1 MHYKLIAFDLDCT
14 LLNKDMTLSEENSRA
29 LLELAARG
37 VTVLPNS
44 GRTLTEMPD
53 FIREHP
59 AFRYLIHS
67 DGAVIYDKQTDTR
80 YCECIPRETLD
91 KILPLLKAHHTLIT
105 YRTEGVSY
113 VDAKHFNNES
123 LAYYQMGHYYRDFL
137 YETNRPLEQ
146 FDAFCDARPEC
157 EMMCVFF
164 HDDRSLEACR
174 EALLA
179 LGDLIVASSAP
190 HNLEIFSAK
199 AGKGNALL
207 RLADLL
213 GVDRAE
219 TVAVGDSE
227 NDMDMIRRAGLGLA
241 MKNARTL
248 LKNTA
253 DAVLDCANDEHVA
266 QFLLKTYYTA

>member
-1 MHYKLIAFDLDCT
+1 MRYKLIAFDLDGT

-37 VTVLPNS
+37 VTVLPNT
-44 GRTLTEMPD
+44 GRTLTEIPD
-53 FIREHP
+53 FIRENP

-80 YCECIPRETLD
+80 YCECVSREIID
-91 KILPLLKAHHTLIT
+91 KVLPLLKAHNTLIT
-105 YRTEGVSY
+105 YRTEGISY
-113 VDAKHFNNES
+113 VDARYFNDES
-123 LAYYQMGHYYRDFL
+123 LAYFQMGTYYRDFL

-164 HDDRSLEACR
+164 HDDRSLETCR
-174 EALLA
+174 EALLST
-179 LGDLIVASSAP
+179 GELIVASSAP
-190 HNLEIFSAK
+190 HNLEIFSSK
-199 AGKGNALL
+199 AGKGQALL

-213 GVDRAE
+213 GIDHAA

-241 MKNARTL
+241 MKNGRTL
-248 LKNTA
+248 LKNAA

-266 QFLLKTYYTA
+266 AFLLKTYYA